1 MDTVKRC
8 ARCDTDLPDEARFCW
23 NCGLPQEG
31 FVTVGEETVDRFAY
45 KGRLPGVRALLYE
58 DAIDIL
64 LWRWEE
70 GGPEDCREPPR
81 LARLLLDADR
91 TDIDLKRTLWWLAF
105 EAHRQQRAGKGSKD
119 EDTAADIDGAQLKQ
133 ALARLHPQGNLDWAQ
148 QMIQAL
154 EQQAGLLVERAPGR
168 HAFPHRTFQEYLAG
182 AYLSTQADFVRR
194 TARLVQETAFWRE
207 VVLLAVRRLVYLIGD
222 VDKPLSL
229 VGELCP
235 GASFDNHVAW
245 QKAWLA
251 GDILVEMGLNR
262 VRDTA
267 LGRDLAERVRH
278 RLADLLW
285 LGRLRPAERAAAGRS
300 LARLGDPRP
309 GVGLLPSEPRQEK
322 SKIPDLLW
330 CYVPPG
336 PFLTDSLTANQG
348 VEQHHDE
355 RFVAGFVISGYPITN
370 TQFTAFV
377 EAGGYHERRHWAEA
391 EQNGVWV
398 AGTVKDRAGPQPRVG
413 PHDYDDPF
421 NLPNH
426 PVVGVTW
433 YEAVAFC
440 RWLTEQLRGGG
451 YRFQVWRDGQFD
463 VLRAESRGEILSLR
477 PETLVVQLPSQAEWE
492 KAARGTDGRIY
503 PWGDDLDPE
512 QANYA
517 DTGIGTTSTVGCFP
531 GGASPYQV
539 EDLGGNVQEWTRS
552 LWGNQAGEQA
562 MRVLCGAAFNAQAEE
577 MRSTSRDKEPPSF
590 RGNHCGFRVVASPV
604 HIHRDTAAG

>member
-1 MDTVKRC
+1 MDPVKRC
-8 ARCDTDLPDEARFCW
+8 PRCDTDLPDGAHFCW

-31 FVTVGEETVDRFAY
+31 FVTVGEETADRFAY

-58 DAIDIL
+58 DAVDIL

-70 GGPEDCREPPR
+70 DSSEKGEGPPR

-105 EAHRQQRAGKGSKD
+105 EAHRRQCAGRESTD
-119 EDTAADIDGAQLKQ
+119 EDTTADIDRAQLEQ
-133 ALARLHPQGNLDWAQ
+133 ALARLHPQGDRDWAQ
-148 QMIQAL
+148 RMIEAL
-154 EQQAGLLVERAPGR
+154 ERQAGLLVERVRGR
-168 HAFPHRTFQEYLAG
+168 YTFPHQTFQEYLAG

-194 TARLVQETAFWRE
+194 AARLLDETALWRE
-207 VVLLAVRRLVYLIGD
+207 VVLLAARRLVYLIGD
-222 VDKPLSL
+222 VDKPLAL

-235 GASFDNHVAW
+235 GASLDNRVAW
-245 QKAWLA
+245 QKVWLA

-285 LGRLRPAERAAAGRS
+285 LGRLRPVERAAAGRS

-309 GVGLLPSEPRQEK
+309 GVGLLPSEPGQEK
-322 SKIPDLLW
+322 PKIPDLLW
-330 CYVPPG
+330 CYVPSG
-336 PFLTDSLTANQG
+336 PFLTDRVTADDE
-348 VEQHHDE
+348 VERHYDE

-370 TQFTAFV
+370 AQFAAFV
-377 EAGGYHERRHWAEA
+377 EAGGYQERRHWAEA
-391 EQNGVWV
+391 EQASVWS
-398 AGTVKDRAGPQPRVG
+398 AGSIKDKASTQPRVG
-413 PHDYDDPF
+413 PHDYGDPF

-463 VLRAESRGEILSLR
+463 VLRAESKGEILSLR
-477 PETLVVQLPSQAEWE
+477 PETLVVQLPSEAEWE

-512 QANYA
+512 QANYV
-517 DTGIGTTSTVGCFP
+517 DTGIGTTNTVGCFP
-531 GGASPYQV
+531 DGASPYQV
-539 EDLGGNVQEWTRS
+539 EDLCGNVQEWTRS
-552 LWGNQAGEQA
+552 LWREQTGDQA
-562 MRVLCGAAFNAQAEE
+562 MRVLCGAAFDAHAEQV
-577 MRSTSRDKEPPSF
+577 RCTYRGKEHPGF
-590 RGNHCGFRVVASPV
+590 HGRHCGFRVVASPV
-604 HIHRDTAAG
+604 HIDQDTTAD